1 MTKKTRKS
9 RVSRR
14 TRGRMTRPEFED
26 AVLHAL
32 VMKGARDPHKT
43 FKESAPRIH
52 TSYATAEHPEDTA
65 SDLVFYETGRRR

>member
-14 TRGRMTRPEFED
+14 TRGRMTCPEFED

-32 VMKGARDPHKT
+32 VMKGARDPHET
-43 FKESAPRIH
+43 FKEYAPRIR
-52 TSYATAEHPEDTA
+52 TSYATGEHPEDVA